1 METEIGKL
9 ERGGEF
15 PYDMQDSVIP
25 VRKPRG
31 LVHPQVAT

>member
-1 METEIGKL
+1 METDIGKL

-15 PYDMQDSVIP
+15 PCDMQNSVIP
-25 VRKPRG
+25 VRTPRG